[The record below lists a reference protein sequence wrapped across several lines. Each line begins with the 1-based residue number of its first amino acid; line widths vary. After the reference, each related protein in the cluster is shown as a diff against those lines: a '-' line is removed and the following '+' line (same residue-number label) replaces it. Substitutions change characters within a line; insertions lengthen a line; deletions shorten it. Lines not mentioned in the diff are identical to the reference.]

1 MNDLA
6 LNLEDEY
13 SQDDQYLT
21 FSIAQEDF
29 GVKIL
34 SVQEIRGWEPVARVP
49 GTPDYVKG
57 VLNLRGTIVPI
68 IDLRMRFELSE
79 PLYVATTVVIILRT
93 KVNDQERVAGIVVDA
108 VSDVLNA
115 HESKIRKTPDLGERV
130 NTEMFAGLV
139 ESDGKTV
146 TLVDV
151 NLFLR
156 HDDLLQMQEEA
167 A

>member
-79 PLYVATTVVIILRT
+79 PLYIATTVVIILRT